1 MKRLNTA
8 SFRKSFRN
16 CTTIYGSDTLLQVQ
30 GNKWQVK
37 VLSFDEWASNDKK
50 KMSKD
55 SSTFKGYFLFIRLV
69 ILLNKYDGIFWNI
82 FSTEL
87 SVYKNNVI
95 HYIDN
100 KVALLI
106 SRCFTLKDIRN
117 EHLFKLF
124 PRFTVKNLM
133 FDFGYLSF

>member
-1 MKRLNTA
+1 MNERQMIK
-8 SFRKSFRN
+8 
-16 CTTIYGSDTLLQVQ
+16 
-30 GNKWQVK
+30 
-37 VLSFDEWASNDKK
+37 KK

-55 SSTFKGYFLFIRLV
+55 SSTFKGCFLFIRLV
-69 ILLNKYDGIFWNI
+69 ILLNKYDGIFWSI
-82 FSTEL
+82 FSAEL

-106 SRCFTLKDIRN
+106 YRCFTLKDIRN

-124 PRFTVKNLM
+124 TRFTVKNLM
-133 FDFGYLSF
+133 LTFDICLLNFFFIIKIMNIQLDDVYFFFSFIYLLNYF